1 MSAAHATK
9 KAKAHLELNL
19 VKDIEDK
26 KGSFKYFNSK
36 MKTWENT
43 GPLLNEVSAL
53 VTEDIEKVELSSLS
67 LGR

>member
-1 MSAAHATK
+1 MEKKSGPLGRNIEMSAAHATK

-36 MKTWENT
+36 M
-43 GPLLNEVSAL
+43 
-53 VTEDIEKVELSSLS
+53 
-67 LGR
+67 